1 MLGTATAGSVLRFAF
16 LLLLSLVAVWGATVP
31 LEEDLV
37 VSLPSYGSPRTKQFA
52 GLSAAT
58 PSGANS
64 LFYYFVEAD
73 VGSNSSKTPLLIWLN
88 GGPGASSLMGLFVE
102 NLGPQ
107 KISHDSKLLDNVNH
121 ITKKYHLMAVDN
133 PVGSGFSKTST
144 GAYVKSEEEMRAQF
158 VYALRGFYKKHPQYA
173 RNPLWITGES
183 YAGKYVPN
191 IAYEIAMTA
200 KEMPLQGVII
210 GNGLYDQA
218 LQVTTVGSFAFG
230 AGIIDENILR
240 EEQAREEQCVAA
252 IRSGRPGAGQFCEN
266 ATVRWLYEGPQAV
279 AGDLFYY
286 DFGMDDANEL
296 DVITA
301 SLGSYL
307 DRADVKKAL
316 HVGSNAT
323 WQNKDE
329 TGPVATA
336 LIKDFSLSSRKFV
349 EELLGFG
356 KRVVMYNGVRDGSV
370 CNHIGNLKAL
380 LSLTWPG
387 AADFAVAKN
396 TPWPSTSSV
405 MGHIRVARGLTFATV
420 MRTGHLVP
428 TVVPE
433 SFATLLAMILP
444 HTEEAH
450 STLVV

>member
-1 MLGTATAGSVLRFAF
+1 MPGTVGSLLRVAF
-16 LLLLSLVAVWGATVP
+16 VLLSRPLEVWGASG
-31 LEEDLV
+31 LEDDLV
-37 VSLPSYGSPRTKQFA
+37 TSLPSYGPPKTKQYA

-58 PSGANS
+58 PSGANK
-64 LFYYFVEAD
+64 LFYYFVEAE
-73 VGSNSSKTPLLIWLN
+73 VGSDSTETPLLVWLN

-107 KISHDSKLLDNVNH
+107 KISRDSKLLDNVNH

-133 PVGSGFSKTST
+133 PVGSGFSTTST
-144 GAYVKSEEEMRAQF
+144 GAYAKNEEELRAQF

-183 YAGKYVPN
+183 YGGKYVPN
-191 IAYEIAMTA
+191 IAYEIATTA
-200 KEMPLQGVII
+200 QEIPLQGVII

-218 LQVTTVGSFAFG
+218 TQVTTIGDFAFG
-230 AGIIDENILR
+230 AGIIDDNVLR
-240 EEQAREEQCVAA
+240 EEQVREGQCVAA
-252 IRSGRPGAGQFCEN
+252 IRSGRPRAGDFCEN
-266 ATVRWLYEGPQAV
+266 NTVRWLYTGPQAV
-279 AGDLFYY
+279 AGELFYY
-286 DFGMDDANEL
+286 DFGMSDANEL
-296 DVITA
+296 DVITV

-307 DRADVKKAL
+307 DRADVKQAL

-329 TGPVATA
+329 TGPVAKA
-336 LIKDFSLSSRKFV
+336 LIEDFTLSSLKYV
-349 EELLGFG
+349 EALLGFG

-380 LSLTWPG
+380 KRLAWPG
-387 AADFAVAKN
+387 ASDFAVAKSR
-396 TPWPSTSSV
+396 PWPSTSSV
-405 MGHIRVARGLTFATV
+405 MGHIRIARSLTFATV

-433 SFATLLAMILP
+433 SFATLLAMVLNK
-444 HTEEAH
+444 TEDPRN
-450 STLVV
+450 TMVV